1 MFSQGLTDL
10 PSRCQPAR
18 YIWDRHS
25 HARGRESMYEGEE
38 GRKNE
43 GERSKITEACK
54 FSLPEVKGR
63 SLEVAGRV
71 GRFVG
76 PQVR

>member
-1 MFSQGLTDL
+1 M
-10 PSRCQPAR
+10 C
-18 YIWDRHS
+18 
-25 HARGRESMYEGEE
+25 EGEE
-38 GRKNE
+38 GRKKE